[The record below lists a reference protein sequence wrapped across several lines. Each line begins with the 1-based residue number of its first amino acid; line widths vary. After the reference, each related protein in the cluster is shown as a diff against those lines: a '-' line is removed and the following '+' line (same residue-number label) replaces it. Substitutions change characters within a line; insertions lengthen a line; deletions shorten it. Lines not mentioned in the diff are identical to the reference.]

1 MGRNIFSP
9 SVFTSRQNNTM
20 KLAVVFIVLTAFALA
35 QAKKCNLKG
44 GQCVEFYTG
53 MIVGPTGPQLP
64 KPDCQKC
71 RADAVARSVTEPK
84 CFIPA
89 CKPKK
94 PNEFMRYQYDPNAGT
109 GKGAK
114 KGQSFRYTIYGVEI
128 KGTRVDGK
136 GANCK
141 VKPAYCKKAER
152 NTDRPG
158 NDIKRVKA
166 PNFQACKKLCLQTP
180 GCVAVTYRART
191 KDCWLKNKVGT
202 PRRVRGLTS
211 TTCPVD
217 PKPAPP
223 KLNPCAMKKIKL
235 AKKGNPFNIRPDCDK
250 KGNYKPVQCWK
261 QGTKV
266 GSEWCWCSQKSGRI
280 IPGTFYKK
288 STKSRK
294 PNCRRHINIKPK
306 CKKGDVL
313 IPYPGNFAADCGRYI
328 SCSPDRVFT
337 CICGAGQHF
346 DFKNQRCDWAK
357 DVKCNKKN

>member
-114 KGQSFRYTIYGVEI
+114 KGQSFCYTIYGVEI
-128 KGTRVDGK
+128 RHSRRWKRSQLQGQASLLQKGRTQH
-136 GANCK
+136 
-141 VKPAYCKKAER
+141 
-152 NTDRPG
+152 RPSRQRHQKSQSSQLSSLQETLSPDPG
-158 NDIKRVKA
+158 MRRCHVPRKDQGLLAQKQSWNS
-166 PNFQACKKLCLQTP
+166 QACTRPHLHHLS
-180 GCVAVTYRART
+180 
-191 KDCWLKNKVGT
+191 
-202 PRRVRGLTS
+202 RG
-211 TTCPVD
+211 P
-217 PKPAPP
+217 
-223 KLNPCAMKKIKL
+223 
-235 AKKGNPFNIRPDCDK
+235 
-250 KGNYKPVQCWK
+250 
-261 QGTKV
+261 
-266 GSEWCWCSQKSGRI
+266 
-280 IPGTFYKK
+280 
-288 STKSRK
+288 
-294 PNCRRHINIKPK
+294 
-306 CKKGDVL
+306 
-313 IPYPGNFAADCGRYI
+313 
-328 SCSPDRVFT
+328 
-337 CICGAGQHF
+337 
-346 DFKNQRCDWAK
+346 
-357 DVKCNKKN
+357 

>member
-64 KPDCQKC
+64 KLDCQKC

-114 KGQSFRYTIYGVEI
+114 KGQSFCYTIYGVEI
-128 KGTRVDGK
+128 KGTR
-136 GANCK
+136 
-141 VKPAYCKKAER
+141 
-152 NTDRPG
+152 
-158 NDIKRVKA
+158 
-166 PNFQACKKLCLQTP
+166 
-180 GCVAVTYRART
+180 VAVTYRART